1 MLSKE
6 NKTMKENASVLL
18 LLAIVLLAI
27 GTPLLVND
35 FVFVSDFWERQRV
48 SAEIISTG
56 SLPHFNSS
64 YIPESPYVYPLG
76 LDALNSFLSISSG
89 LSFLEIAQAMGFIIT
104 ALLALLVYLFVGRIS
119 SKRIGIIA
127 ALFVALMPRI
137 ARLGMQPIPEL
148 FGLVLIAFSLLL
160 LARRNYNVLGLVL
173 AATLL
178 FHYRSFLNEV
188 LVIAL
193 FMVLYR
199 KEIDFAKAKWV
210 CLFPL
215 LMVPVYLA
223 GNIIPALGSHSISNP
238 FVIEWNPLR
247 LFGPVCL
254 VAIVGLAWAVKN
266 RMHWFLSAW
275 LGVFALIYAFGG
287 MQSNVFQFR
296 EIVYAFIP
304 IAGLAAAFIA
314 SKREYLRLLV
324 PIAGVAF
331 LVMLVVN
338 LETYPS
344 IDAPDVGA
352 LKFLKNSRDKTVMGS
367 YLEGYGIP
375 VISGKKVVV
384 GAFME
389 GVPDAEERI
398 SDLNE
403 FLSTTSPA
411 RARSLAEKYGT
422 KTILIGR
429 LETRNFY
436 GKKFDLEKFESVEFD
451 KIYANDND
459 WVLRAN

>member
-1 MLSKE
+1 
-6 NKTMKENASVLL
+6 
-18 LLAIVLLAI
+18 
-27 GTPLLVND
+27 
-35 FVFVSDFWERQRV
+35 
-48 SAEIISTG
+48 
-56 SLPHFNSS
+56 
-64 YIPESPYVYPLG
+64 
-76 LDALNSFLSISSG
+76 
-89 LSFLEIAQAMGFIIT
+89 
-104 ALLALLVYLFVGRIS
+104 
-119 SKRIGIIA
+119 
-127 ALFVALMPRI
+127 
-137 ARLGMQPIPEL
+137 
-148 FGLVLIAFSLLL
+148 
-160 LARRNYNVLGLVL
+160 
-173 AATLL
+173 
-178 FHYRSFLNEV
+178 
-188 LVIAL
+188 
-193 FMVLYR
+193 
-199 KEIDFAKAKWV
+199 
-210 CLFPL
+210 
-215 LMVPVYLA
+215 
-223 GNIIPALGSHSISNP
+223 
-238 FVIEWNPLR
+238 
-247 LFGPVCL
+247 
-254 VAIVGLAWAVKN
+254 
-266 RMHWFLSAW
+266 
-275 LGVFALIYAFGG
+275 

-314 SKREYLRLLV
+314 SKREYLRLLA

-403 FLSTTSPA
+403 FLSTNDPA

-436 GKKFDLEKFESVEFD
+436 GKKFDLNKFDAPEFD
-451 KIYANDND
+451 KTYANDND
-459 WVLRAN
+459 WVLHAN